1 MNSEKSKSPLV
12 SIITINY
19 KQLLLTIDLIKSLKE
34 ITYPNY
40 ELVIVENNSQED
52 LTPIELK
59 FPSVKLIKS
68 SKNLGFAGGNN
79 LGLKQ
84 AKGDYILYLNN
95 DTIVEKSFLEP
106 LVNCFI
112 ENPNTGLVS
121 PKIRYYDERNRI
133 QFAGYTDLSKITL
146 RNSIIGYGE
155 IDKNQFNKRTKTA
168 FSHGAAMMTTRKI
181 LNQSGLM
188 SELYFLYYEELDF
201 GIRIRKLGFDI
212 YYEPSSLI
220 YHKESVSTGKNSPF
234 KTYYLARNR
243 ILYLRRHMR
252 GIRFSIGLAYQLIV
266 ALPKNIFVFL
276 IKLEFKHIQSY
287 IKGLIWNIT
296 NPAKGTLHTNQDL

>member
-40 ELVIVENNSQED
+40 ELVIVDNNSQED

-201 GIRIRKLGFDI
+201 GIRIR
-212 YYEPSSLI
+212 
-220 YHKESVSTGKNSPF
+220 T
-234 KTYYLARNR
+234 TR
-243 ILYLRRHMR
+243 
-252 GIRFSIGLAYQLIV
+252 SIGMITSPTLLDLNEIFPELAPDISPKRIEPLLSSIRV
-266 ALPKNIFVFL
+266 GSSVASSCAIALGDIALPNRKKTVPK
-276 IKLEFKHIQSY
+276 IKVNRLLRIIGNPNSY
-287 IKGLIWNIT
+287 LT
-296 NPAKGTLHTNQDL
+296 NVDE